1 MSDKP
6 EIDLVLAD
14 LEKEIEE
21 PKPFTVV
28 IKGGKRITFKDPFD
42 FTLDER
48 KRVMDL
54 YQGMEKGTVDD
65 LEFLAEIMTKTDLET
80 YKKSNPK
87 IRTHNTLMQRVMAH
101 FQGRLGEDNG

>member
-6 EIDLVLAD
+6 KVDLVLAD
-14 LEKEIEE
+14 LEKEIQE
-21 PKPFTVV
+21 PEPYTVV

-48 KRVMDL
+48 EHIMNL
-54 YQGMEKGTVDD
+54 LQGMERGTVDD
-65 LEFLAEIMTKTDLET
+65 LEFLAEIMTKTDLEA

-87 IRTHNTLMQRVMAH
+87 IRTHNTLMQRVMRH
-101 FQGRLGEDNG
+101 FQGALGESNG